1 LDLDENKSDKELVTV
16 ISSDKSS
23 AGLVNT
29 LKRLCLEVKDSR
41 HVFVR
46 LFLRDFKSQFQQK
59 FLGYLWV
66 ILTPLFLV
74 SSYLVLFG
82 LGVLKP
88 GEGEISYPLY
98 VLIGSSIWSAMA
110 TAILDVS
117 SSLQTQSDLILR
129 TRIPK
134 IAVAVSSLMTVSY
147 GVITNMVVTL
157 VVFAILRQMPSLWF
171 IAYPVLVMPML
182 LIGFSIGLVLST
194 VGQVAKDLVPIV
206 VQVVSLL
213 MFVTPVVYL
222 QSAGQTGVLGK
233 IVDFN
238 PLTYLVSLP
247 RDLITTGHSTQT
259 GGFLIALSLVILV
272 FLLAVH
278 LFYLL
283 VDLVAERL

>member
-1 LDLDENKSDKELVTV
+1 M
-16 ISSDKSS
+16 
-23 AGLVNT
+23 
-29 LKRLCLEVKDSR
+29 
-41 HVFVR
+41 
-46 LFLRDFKSQFQQK
+46 
-59 FLGYLWV
+59 
-66 ILTPLFLV
+66 

-147 GVITNMVVTL
+147 GVITNMLVTL
-157 VVFAILRQMPSLWF
+157 VVFALLRQMPTPWF
-171 IAYPVLVMPML
+171 LIYPVLVLPML
-182 LIGFSIGLVLST
+182 MIGFSIGLVLST

-206 VQVVSLL
+206 LQVVSLL

-222 QSAGQTGVLGK
+222 QSSGQTGVLGK
-233 IVDFN
+233 IVEFN
-238 PLTYLVSLP
+238 PLTYLVSFP
-247 RDLITTGHSTQT
+247 RDLITSGESTQIV
-259 GGFLIALSLVILV
+259 GFLLALLLVTLV
-272 FLLAVH
+272 FLFAIH

>member
-1 LDLDENKSDKELVTV
+1 MYLDDYRNEKELVTL

-23 AGLVNT
+23 AGLVKT
-29 LKRLCLEVKDSR
+29 LRRLRLEVKESR
-41 HVFVR
+41 HVFIR

-147 GVITNMVVTL
+147 GVITNMLVTL
-157 VVFAILRQMPSLWF
+157 VVFALLRQMPTPWF
-171 IAYPVLVMPML
+171 LIYPVLVLPML
-182 LIGFSIGLVLST
+182 MIGFSIGLVLST

-222 QSAGQTGVLGK
+222 QSSGQTGVLGK
-233 IVDFN
+233 IVEFN
-238 PLTYLVSLP
+238 PLTYLVSFP
-247 RDLITTGHSTQT
+247 RDLITSGESTQIV
-259 GGFLIALSLVILV
+259 GFLLALLLVALV
-272 FLLAVH
+272 FLFAIH